1 MTVTGL
7 FSALLVGLV
16 IGALARLVLPGK
28 QAIGIILTIVVGI
41 VAALLGTWLSNA
53 VGVGDAQGYDVFEFL
68 FQLGLAVLGVSATAA
83 IMRQSKTKI

>member
-28 QAIGIILTIVVGI
+28 QAIGIIVTIVVGI

-68 FQLGLAVLGVSATAA
+68 FQLGLAVLGVGATAA
-83 IMRQSKTKI
+83 IMRQSKTKV

>member
-1 MTVTGL
+1 MTVSGL

-41 VAALLGTWLSNA
+41 VAALLGTRLSNA

-68 FQLGLAVLGVSATAA
+68 FQLGLAVLGVGATAA
-83 IMRQSKTKI
+83 IMRQSKTKV